1 MRDRYLLLLMLL
13 VFYFFAVIGLLFLK
27 ENDPQNFGSMFVR
40 ALPACPKRRACTAAR
55 QRLAVRRARCDG

>member
-1 MRDRYLLLLMLL
+1 MLL